1 MRIRVEYLLF
11 RRFIMNNEFRE
22 DSTPSI
28 AKDEVNDEFE
38 ILLSCVG
45 MDLLVLALLLGLGSA
60 ISLFHNHE
68 VYTLEDF
75 LSRSR
80 EEILSCKIILN
91 LNSHFR

>member
-1 MRIRVEYLLF
+1 
-11 RRFIMNNEFRE
+11 MNSEFRE

-28 AKDEVNDEFE
+28 VRDEVNDEFE

-45 MDLLVLALLLGLGSA
+45 MDLFVLALWLGLGSA

-80 EEILSCKIILN
+80 EEILSCTIILI
-91 LNSHFR
+91 LNSLFR